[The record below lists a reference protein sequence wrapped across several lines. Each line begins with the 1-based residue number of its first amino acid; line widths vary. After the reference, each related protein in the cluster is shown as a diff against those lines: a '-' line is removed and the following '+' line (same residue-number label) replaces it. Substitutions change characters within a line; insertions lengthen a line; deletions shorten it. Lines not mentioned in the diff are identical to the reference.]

1 MSIGVSR
8 EAVTVPRFPQ
18 QARNAYEAVTMPAAP
33 VGRDSDKFL
42 LRLPDGMRQQIAQI
56 AEANGR
62 SMNTEIVLRLQQ
74 SLDAPLPV
82 MTPEVFERLFG
93 GLLTRVEKIERKL
106 EP

>member
-1 MSIGVSR
+1 MSKQPYPS
-8 EAVTVPRFPQ
+8 ELADRFQ
-18 QARNAYEAVTMPAAP
+18 
-33 VGRDSDKFL
+33 
-42 LRLPDGMRQQIAQI
+42 LRMPDGMRDEIEAT
-56 AEANGR
+56 AKANGR
-62 SMNTEIVLRLQQ
+62 SMNAEIVLRLQQ

>member
-1 MSIGVSR
+1 LYVELASTSSRNHSKSHSFRVAVLPMSKQPYPS
-8 EAVTVPRFPQ
+8 ELADRFQ
-18 QARNAYEAVTMPAAP
+18 LRMP
-33 VGRDSDKFL
+33 
-42 LRLPDGMRQQIAQI
+42 QQIAQI

>member
-1 MSIGVSR
+1 MSKQPYPS
-8 EAVTVPRFPQ
+8 ELADRFQ
-18 QARNAYEAVTMPAAP
+18 LRMPE
-33 VGRDSDKFL
+33 
-42 LRLPDGMRQQIAQI
+42 GMRDEIEAT
-56 AEANGR
+56 AKANGR
-62 SMNTEIVLRLQQ
+62 SMNAEIVLRLQQ